1 MRLKFEM
8 LKNSMKNSSLSI
20 LFIGFLWCL
29 SFASFARDGT
39 LRHHY
44 TFDEN
49 WSSQVTDSAGNIN
62 GTLTN
67 AFSISRVDETAAGN
81 FSDGC
86 YAAQFSGGGI
96 IELNNTKVK
105 TGNNQINSFSF
116 WMKWNGTN
124 SQMPMAFSLYDLWLF
139 NSKFG
144 FNSWVNNV
152 YGINSSAVNNQ
163 WVHVAAVFKN
173 GDMGSN
179 KLYINGIEQT
189 LSGTISNGNADA
201 TRRMSIGGHISRRG
215 SDYRFNGIIDEFKIY
230 NGEISSTQITNDMA
244 AVTNGCGANVSA
256 IELTNV
262 STESEANIC
271 AVDGYRLRLLDSS
284 NQVINGAGTTVN
296 LSSGDSRGS
305 WSVREGLGTINSNA
319 DDNGQASYTFSTL
332 DNGEVILDFI
342 HNEPGTVN
350 LSAQV
355 NSLSSN
361 VSRTFSEN
369 DPTMAWKLEAGNFVL
384 TSSNARSSYQRV
396 QFKQAYPYPP
406 IVTINPTDQESD
418 PTEVRVKNI
427 TTTGFDVSTLSYEP
441 GQNISAMNLSY
452 IAVEPGRHQFND
464 GRQVEACVVSTRQ
477 YHNKND
483 SGSSERSISFTSA
496 FNQTPTVITKLQSV
510 NNTIDRGNDSYVEP
524 WFSAPSRST
533 TATGTNIT
541 LERSESVTGTINSTE
556 VVGYIAI
563 NANITSTFQSN
574 SGVSVNVESVTTA
587 DFVVGRN
594 DSISTIPTQLSFS
607 SPPLWAGSKMT
618 QDGVD
623 GGWVVRHNVSNNG
636 VFVTVDEDN
645 IDGERNH
652 TTERLGIILFDRAFD
667 AIISQEVLDNLI
679 DYTEDGARVVQ
690 ITGNN
695 VTAWNSDLNGTPSD
709 NWRPQGSLWS
719 TEQPDSLVSFKVNTN
734 SGATWNGNTSA
745 QAYGILVIDAQR
757 EITSDIL
764 AASNMHSDG
773 QATHI
778 QVFAYDG
785 PTPANIEIPASV
797 LSPANSDNSPA
808 YNANGWVEVLSK
820 SSVNQNPRNNLTSP
834 TRNSVAMTRYNLPQ
848 EHSARWWKVHVYNDG
863 SGSPSDPNYIE
874 LRSFK
879 IFGEVTPELV
889 DHFRFE
895 FSPTGLTCAASDV
908 VLRACKDANCAN
920 NATINTSF
928 TLSPAN
934 QWTGADVTGNIVSFT
949 GTTNLKLSQNTL
961 GTIGLSGS
969 GFNPS
974 PSNSTPIQCFSGGS
988 SVNCEIAFKDTGFLF
1003 NTIPTQISGKPSNV
1017 EFNQKDLTIQAI
1029 AKNPTTGAC
1038 ENVFA
1043 NNTDVVVQLKT
1054 NCHADIGSCSNAFI
1068 TKDGGS
1074 IAEQI
1079 SGTYSDVTLKFGS
1092 NSTALYSYEYFNAG
1106 EMSLSAR
1113 KVVTLPSGS
1122 TATLEDSSNSFV
1134 IRPFGFKLIFPEDSD
1149 PYSDGNPSGD
1159 FSKFKPAGE
1168 AFKINA
1174 VPIMWQSGEDGDVS
1188 VPSSHDGNI
1197 DADENANDNA
1207 VVANFA
1213 GESVKLAH
1221 QLVLPTV
1228 AQGGI
1233 AGDFT
1238 ANDTALVN
1246 SIASFVDARWNEVGI
1261 INISADLVDGNYRGG
1276 GNVIGYV
1283 NGVGRFYPD
1292 HFTVSDLVVGDLT
1305 GQCINQTFIGE
1316 TTADGAD
1323 SGTAV
1328 DGALKYYST
1337 NPAMRINAMAAGAT
1351 LPLNNYRGVFMRLQD
1366 SSVTFN
1372 TTSSV
1377 NGLTVN
1383 SVIDIGTVNEVGGIV
1398 TFTMSD
1404 NDNFVFTRNNTAK
1417 VAPFPAALNFPVAE
1431 IEDQDEVVLKADVSA
1446 TLSASSKADHQVVY
1460 GRVKLHNAF
1469 GPDNQALAMPVEH
1482 QMYNGSKF
1490 VTNTVIGAGCS
1501 YPVTPSSDFSL
1512 TPSPFGDLTAASLTT
1527 PVTWLSG
1534 EASLQIPASNLSG
1547 ELQLEFD
1554 VPVWLRFDWDNN
1566 AGSADTNP
1574 RANAVFGRYRGND
1587 RIINWRERR

>member
-1 MRLKFEM
+1 M
-8 LKNSMKNSSLSI
+8 LKNSLKNSSLSI
-20 LFIGFLWCL
+20 LFIGLLWCL
-29 SFASFARDGT
+29 SAASLARDGT

-49 WSSQVTDSAGNIN
+49 WSNQVTDSVGNRN
-62 GTLTN
+62 GSVMDVP
-67 AFSISRVDETAAGN
+67 SISRVDETAAGN

-96 IELNNTKVK
+96 IDLNNTKVK

-116 WMKWNGTN
+116 WMKWYGAN

-144 FNSWVNNV
+144 FNSWVSNV
-152 YGINSSAVNNQ
+152 YGINSSSVNNQ

-189 LSGTISNGNADA
+189 LSGTISNGNANA
-201 TRRMSIGGHISRRG
+201 TKRMSIGGHISG
-215 SDYRFNGIIDEFKIY
+215 NSSDYRFNGIIDEFKIY

-244 AVTNGCGANVSA
+244 AVTNGCGVNISA
-256 IELTNV
+256 IELINV

-296 LSSGDSRGS
+296 LSSGDNRGS
-305 WSVREGLGTINSNA
+305 WSVRQGFGTINAIA
-319 DDNGQASYTFSTL
+319 DDNGQASYTFSAL

-355 NSLSSN
+355 NSLSSS
-361 VSRTFSEN
+361 VSRTFSAN
-369 DPTMAWKLEAGNFVL
+369 DPTLPWKLEAGNFTL
-384 TSSNARSSYQRV
+384 TSSNARTGYQRV

-427 TTTGFDVSTLSYEP
+427 TTTGFDVSTLSYET

-452 IAVEPGRHQFND
+452 VAVEPGRHQFND

-477 YHNKND
+477 YHDKSD
-483 SGSSERSISFTSA
+483 SGSSERSISFTST

-510 NNTIDRGNDSYVEP
+510 NNTIERGNDNYVEP

-533 TATGTNIT
+533 TTIGTNIT
-541 LERSESVTGTINSTE
+541 LERSEAITGTISSTE

-563 NANITSTFQSN
+563 DANITSTFQSN
-574 SGVSVNVESVTTA
+574 SGVSVNVESITTA
-587 DFVVGRN
+587 DTVVGRN
-594 DSISTIPTQLSFS
+594 DSVSTIPTQLSFS

-618 QDGVD
+618 QDGGD

-652 TTERLGIILFDRAFD
+652 TTERLGIILFDQAFD

-690 ITGNN
+690 ITGNS
-695 VTAWNSDLNGTPSD
+695 VTAWNSNLNGAPSD
-709 NWRPQGSLWS
+709 SWRPQGSLWS
-719 TEQPDSLVSFKVNTN
+719 TEQSDSLVSFKVNTN
-734 SGATWNGNTSA
+734 SGATWNGNTNA

-757 EITSDIL
+757 VITSDIL

-773 QATHI
+773 QTTHI

-820 SSVNQNPRNNLTSP
+820 SPVNQNPRNDFTSP
-834 TRNSVAMTRYNLPQ
+834 ARNSVAMTRYNLSQ

-879 IFGEVTPELV
+879 IFGEVTPDLI
-889 DHFRFE
+889 DHFRLE
-895 FSPTGLTCAASDV
+895 FSPNGLTCEASNV
-908 VLRACKDANCAN
+908 KLTACEDASCDNKS
-920 NATINTSF
+920 TINTSF
-928 TLSPAN
+928 TLSPTG
-934 QWTGADVTGNIVSFT
+934 QWTGADVTSNSVSFT
-949 GTTNLKLSQNTL
+949 KETDLFLSQNSLATIAL
-961 GTIGLSGS
+961 GGS
-969 GFNPS
+969 GFNPM
-974 PSNSTPIQCFSGGS
+974 PSNATPIQCFNGS
-988 SVNCEIAFKDTGFLF
+988 TPINCQIAFKDSGFLF
-1003 NTIPTQISGKPSNV
+1003 NQIPTQISGKPSDS
-1017 EFNQKDLTIQAI
+1017 EFNKKVLTITAV
-1029 AKNPTTGAC
+1029 AKNSITNVC
-1038 ENVFA
+1038 ENVFVED
-1043 NNTDVVVQLKT
+1043 TDVVLQLKT
-1054 NCHADIGSCSNAFI
+1054 NCHADIGNCSNAFI
-1068 TKDGGS
+1068 TKEGGTS
-1074 IAEQI
+1074 SEQI
-1079 SGTYSDVTLKFGS
+1079 NGTYSDVTLRFGDD
-1092 NSTALYSYEYFNAG
+1092 STAQYSYTYFNAG

-1113 KVVTLPSGS
+1113 KVVTLPSGDN
-1122 TATLEDSSNSFV
+1122 ATLEDSSNSFV
-1134 IRPFGFKLIFPEDSD
+1134 IKPFGFKFIFPEDSD

-1188 VPSSHDGNI
+1188 VPSTHDGNI
-1197 DADENANDNA
+1197 DADENANDNV

-1213 GESVKLAH
+1213 GEDVKLDD
-1221 QLVLPTV
+1221 QLVLPTI
-1228 AQGGI
+1228 AQGGSE
-1233 AGDFT
+1233 GSFT
-1238 ANDTALVN
+1238 ANNVALNN
-1246 SIASFVDARWNEVGI
+1246 SVASFIDARWSEVGI
-1261 INISADLVDGNYRGG
+1261 INIIADLADGNYRGG
-1276 GNVIGYV
+1276 GNVVGYV

-1292 HFTVSDLVVGDLT
+1292 HFTVSDLVAGDLT
-1305 GQCINQTFIGE
+1305 GQCDNQTFIGE
-1316 TTADGAD
+1316 MTADGAD

-1337 NPAMRINAMAAGAT
+1337 NPAMRINAMPAGATPAT
-1351 LPLNNYRGVFMRLQD
+1351 LPLNNYRGDFMRLQD
-1366 SSVTFN
+1366 SSVTFSSS
-1372 TTSSV
+1372 TSA
-1377 NGLTVN
+1377 NGLAVN
-1383 SVIDIGTVNEVGGIV
+1383 SVIETGTINESAGVV
-1398 TFTMSD
+1398 VFTMSN
-1404 NDNFVFTRNNTAK
+1404 NDNFVFNRNTAAK
-1417 VAPFPAALNFPVAE
+1417 VAPFSATLNFLIDE
-1431 IEDQDEVVLKADVSA
+1431 IEDQDEVVLKSDASV

-1482 QMYNGSKF
+1482 QLYDGSNF
-1490 VTNTVIGAGCS
+1490 ITNTVIGSGCS

-1527 PVTWLSG
+1527 PIAWQLG
-1534 EASLQIPASNLSG
+1534 KANLLIPASNLSG
-1547 ELQLEFD
+1547 ELQVEFD
-1554 VPVWLRFDWDNN
+1554 VPHWLRFDWDNS

-1574 RANAVFGRYRGND
+1574 SANAVFGRYRGND